1 MLIIEKL
8 YSRLEN
14 KPEGKKRDWIG
25 KQLGI
30 SGRYVDKLINK
41 FTVQVALNEDLQEE
55 DSSTENSQLEGQT
68 DIYDYIDNPAD
79 GQTFNDNSDVIVN
92 ANEVLTKEDI
102 VKMMK
107 NNVNQIKK
115 TINAAREINLEGI
128 SHELEN
134 ILDEMQQ
141 LINNTL

>member
-41 FTVQVALNEDLQEE
+41 FTERVAPNEDLQEE
-55 DSSTENSQLEGQT
+55 DSSTEDSQLEGQT
-68 DIYDYIDNPAD
+68 DIYDYIDDPAD
-79 GQTFNDNSDVIVN
+79 GQTFNENSDVIVN
-92 ANEVLTKEDI
+92 ANEALTKEDI

-128 SHELEN
+128 GHELED